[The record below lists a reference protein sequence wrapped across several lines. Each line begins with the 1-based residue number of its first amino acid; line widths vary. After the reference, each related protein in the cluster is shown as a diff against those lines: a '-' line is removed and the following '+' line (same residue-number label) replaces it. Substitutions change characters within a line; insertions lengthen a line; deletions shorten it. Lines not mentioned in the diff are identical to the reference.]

1 MWKKGIKDD
10 NKLMKQE
17 KQSGVSVIN
26 KYKSKKLKAK
36 PTDELKYYEYLT
48 YQRPI
53 LDELNYVSE
62 RMKTENINKQK
73 SDFEF
78 IEDLKNK
85 REKKMKE
92 LAKTESE
99 IERLKKELFSGDE
112 MVISDTTPT
121 ITTDLELESR
131 SLTRSDLEKMKKI
144 SSENKEKAVSKIQ
157 ALAKGVMF
165 REKVL
170 PSLIEK
176 DLKNKKIN
184 SPPTEEEALISMVNE
199 TAKRARGRPKG
210 SKDTQPRKSRL
221 PEVLNA
227 IPIYNEP
234 TAPEFDEGFIEV
246 KSKRK
251 NKKIKNI
258 SY

>member
-1 MWKKGIKDD
+1 MWKKGIKYD
-10 NKLMKQE
+10 NKLIKQE
-17 KQSGVSVIN
+17 QQNGVSVIN
-26 KYKSKKLKAK
+26 KYKSKKLKAE

-53 LDELNYVSE
+53 ADELNYVSE

-78 IEDLKNK
+78 IEELKNK
-85 REKKMKE
+85 REKQMKE
-92 LAKTESE
+92 MAKTESD
-99 IERLKKELFSGDE
+99 IERLKKELFEGDE
-112 MVISDTTPT
+112 MTITDITPT

-131 SLTRSDLEKMKKI
+131 SLTRADLEKMKKI
-144 SSENKEKAVSKIQ
+144 SGEKKEKAVSKIQ

-170 PSLIEK
+170 PSLVEK
-176 DLKNKKIN
+176 DLKDKKLKSN
-184 SPPTEEEALISMVNE
+184 SPPTEEEALVSMVNE
-199 TAKRARGRPKG
+199 TIKRTRGRPKG

-227 IPIYNEP
+227 IPIYNTP
-234 TAPEFDEGFIEV
+234 TAPEFNEGFVEV
-246 KSKRK
+246 KSKRAR
-251 NKKIKNI
+251 NKRSK
-258 SY
+258 

>member
-26 KYKSKKLKAK
+26 KYKSKKLKEK

-73 SDFEF
+73 TDFEF

-85 REKKMKE
+85 REKQMKE
-92 LAKTESE
+92 MAKTESE

-121 ITTDLELESR
+121 ITTNLELVSR
-131 SLTRSDLEKMKKI
+131 NDGDFEKI
-144 SSENKEKAVSKIQ
+144 KEKASSKIQ
-157 ALAKGVMF
+157 ALVRGVNL
-165 REKVL
+165 REKALSSV
-170 PSLIEK
+170 I
-176 DLKNKKIN
+176 
-184 SPPTEEEALISMVNE
+184 EALPE
-199 TAKRARGRPKG
+199 TIGDVIKRTRGRPKG

-221 PEVLNA
+221 PEILNA
-227 IPIYNEP
+227 VPIYNP
-234 TAPEFDEGFIEV
+234 PSAPERTTEGFI
-246 KSKRK
+246 
-251 NKKIKNI
+251 
-258 SY
+258 